1 MKLADA
7 LHRDRVVLDLS
18 AVDKVTTLQE
28 LLRVAAATLDLT
40 DTGPLR
46 SGSSTARR
54 SVPQPSTGGWPS
66 HTPARRRS
74 TASVV
79 ASLGIHRDGLDYNS
93 PDGDPVHLIFLVL
106 SSEIATP
113 AYLSVLGRTA
123 RIFHREEMRRL
134 VLNARSEDDIIRA
147 ITDQEPA

>member
-18 AVDKVTTLQE
+18 AVDKVTALQE

-40 DTGPLR
+40 DTGPLLQR
-46 SGSSTARR
+46 VLDREAICSTAVNRG
-54 SVPQPSTGGWPS
+54 VAIP
-66 HTPARRRS
+66 HAR
-74 TASVV
+74 
-79 ASLGIHRDGLDYNS
+79 L
-93 PDGDPVHLIFLVL
+93 P
-106 SSEIATP
+106 EIATP
-113 AYLSVLGRTA
+113 AYLSVLGRAA

-134 VLNARSEDDIIRA
+134 VLNAGSADDIIRA

>member
-40 DTGPLR
+40 DTGPLLQR
-46 SGSSTARR
+46 VLDREAICSTAVNRGVAIPHAR
-54 SVPQPSTGGWPS
+54 SPEIDSG
-66 HTPARRRS
+66 
-74 TASVV
+74 V

-93 PDGDPVHLIFLVL
+93 PDGDPV

-134 VLNARSEDDIIRA
+134 VLNARSADDIIRA

>member
-1 MKLADA
+1 MGFDR
-7 LHRDRVVLDLS
+7 HRPPAQRVLDRE
-18 AVDKVTTLQE
+18 AIC
-28 LLRVAAATLDLT
+28 
-40 DTGPLR
+40 
-46 SGSSTARR
+46 STAVNRGVAIPHAR
-54 SVPQPSTGGWPS
+54 SPEIDG
-66 HTPARRRS
+66 
-74 TASVV
+74 VV

-93 PDGDPVHLIFLVL
+93 PDDDPVHLIFLVL

-134 VLNARSEDDIIRA
+134 VLNARSADDIIRA

>member
-40 DTGPLR
+40 DTGPLLQR
-46 SGSSTARR
+46 VLDREAICSTAVNRGVAIPHAR
-54 SVPQPSTGGWPS
+54 SPEIDG
-66 HTPARRRS
+66 
-74 TASVV
+74 VV

-134 VLNARSEDDIIRA
+134 VLNARSADDIIRA